1 MSRDCNEECGREEF
15 VKDNNFRKSAIT
27 TFGALLSTHKVSK
40 MDCPSEKRMIRMA
53 LTGFDNIQSLTFDS
67 SSRTLKF
74 IPQGETKPINSK
86 RETLGLGAS
95 RKMPTK
101 PRKSALYGYSWRSTA

>member
-1 MSRDCNEECGREEF
+1 MRNACDGQCGSEETGT
-15 VKDNNFRKSAIT
+15 DNYTQNPIVT
-27 TFGALLSTHKVSK
+27 TPGAQISTYKVPK
-40 MDCPSEKRMIRMA
+40 MDCPSEERMIRMA

-101 PRKSALYGYSWRSTA
+101 PRNSALYGYSWRSTA